1 MMADVVYVNEYNVKI
16 LFPLQGSDL
25 ETLELID

>member
-1 MMADVVYVNEYNVKI
+1 VYVNEYNVKI